1 MITKNYRL
9 KLWIGIILL
18 VICTVGAS
26 YIEFYYGPDGYNN
39 RGSKKIEA
47 RDTIL
52 PGGHLFRI
60 DSKGELTHLK
70 NACRQ
75 CREDESQKTKN
86 SKNLSDESEN

>member
-60 DSKGELTHLK
+60 DSKGELTIKK
-70 NACRQ
+70 NEIKIRT
-75 CREDESQKTKN
+75 RIN
-86 SKNLSDESEN
+86 SFGKCLSTV